1 MLTRLVKMN
10 FHPDKTEEFL
20 KIFTANKKFIAAFP
34 GCTSLQ
40 LKRDINTPTIFFT
53 ISEWNS
59 EADLENYRNSDLFK
73 SVWAKT
79 KVLFNEKPQAW
90 TLSDPQI

>member
-1 MLTRLVKMN
+1 MN
-10 FHPDKTEEFL
+10 FLPDKVDSFL
-20 KIFTANKKFIAAFP
+20 EIFNENKNRIASFP

-59 EADLENYRNSDLFK
+59 ETDLENYRNSELFK
-73 SVWAKT
+73 GVWGKT
-79 KVLFNEKPQAW
+79 KVLFREKPQAW
-90 TLSDPQI
+90 TVH